1 MKKTIKFSLASLVLI
16 LGLGLTSCGD
26 ETSTDETDTVET
38 MSGTDANSP
47 MATSNSGNGAVN
59 NIGDAGNA
67 EAAPSGPATTISFE
81 EPVYDFGTRKTG
93 EFVDHVYKFKN
104 TGSEPLVIT
113 NAKGSCGCT
122 VPEWPKEPI
131 PAGGEGEIKVKFDGK
146 GKSGPQ
152 SKNVSIT
159 ANTNPSTTVLTIKG
173 VLEGTPEPAQ

>member
-26 ETSTDETDTVET
+26 ENATEESDTVET
-38 MSGTDANSP
+38 IPGIDANSSL
-47 MATSNSGNGAVN
+47 ATSNPVNGAASPV
-59 NIGDAGNA
+59 GAAGTA
-67 EAAPSGPATTISFE
+67 ESAPSGPATTISFE

-131 PAGGEGEIKVKFDGK
+131 PAGCAKEKLK
-146 GKSGPQ
+146 
-152 SKNVSIT
+152 
-159 ANTNPSTTVLTIKG
+159 
-173 VLEGTPEPAQ
+173 